1 MSDSEL
7 DILVVDDARFS
18 AAVVNRT
25 LATAGYTRIRHA
37 HSAQDALGQLTEQPA
52 DLVVADW
59 LMPGMDGLELTRR
72 IRQNDEAS
80 NPLRRGVLHIG
91 GGGCPVAMGSP
102 PPGAHRRGPHKPA
115 NPCSR
120 FDWVCCPG

>member
-59 LMPGMDGLELTRR
+59 LMPGMDGPDTLVALLKTEGLENTRR
-72 IRQNDEAS
+72 FS
-80 NPLRRGVLHIG
+80 
-91 GGGCPVAMGSP
+91 
-102 PPGAHRRGPHKPA
+102 
-115 NPCSR
+115 
-120 FDWVCCPG
+120 

>member
-59 LMPGMDGLELTRR
+59 LMPGMDGPTWVRRALQDRPDTRVVFVSGYAEDIFGGDKEQIPNSTFLPKPFSLNDLTETVHQQ
-72 IRQNDEAS
+72 IA
-80 NPLRRGVLHIG
+80 
-91 GGGCPVAMGSP
+91 
-102 PPGAHRRGPHKPA
+102 
-115 NPCSR
+115 
-120 FDWVCCPG
+120 